1 MMRKLIESHIGEG
14 LIPILLKGFA
24 LMLSIF
30 LNAEALFGQSYSFY
44 VASESDDQV
53 TLITF
58 DAEAGKATINK
69 VITVGEFPTETEG
82 PHGLGVDPSG
92 KYWYVSLGHGM
103 PYGHLYKYETGT
115 DRLITRTELGMF
127 PASLDISAQ
136 TGWVYVVNFN
146 LHGDHVP
153 SSLSVVDGE
162 SMAEIERIKT
172 GIMPHGSRL
181 TADGSL
187 QYHTSMMTDELYEMD
202 AFGLTV
208 NRILNL
214 NADEHADHSSG
225 RPDHSGHSMHAM
237 STEGSGN
244 MMPEPVVKPTWASPS
259 PTKPEVYVAGNGNN
273 RIYVVNT
280 DSWTIDR
287 ILESPGK
294 GPYNLEPTHDGKKL
308 VVSYKAEGAT
318 GIWDLEMG
326 VQLAKIKN
334 SRMVTHGVVITPDNR
349 YAFISVEGIGGE
361 PGSVD
366 IIDLEKLELT
376 DVIEIGKQAGGI
388 AFWKMVD

>member
-1 MMRKLIESHIGEG
+1 MRKPIESHIGEG
-14 LIPILLKGFA
+14 LFPMLLKGFA
-24 LMLSIF
+24 LMLPIF

-58 DAEAGKATINK
+58 DAEAGKATIDK

-162 SMAEIERIKT
+162 SMAEIERIET

-181 TADGSL
+181 TANGSL
-187 QYHTSMMTDELYEMD
+187 QYHTSMMTDELYEID

-214 NADEHADHSSG
+214 NTGEHADHSSG

-237 STEGSGN
+237 NTEDSGN

-334 SRMVTHGVVITPDNR
+334 SRMVTHGVVISPDNR
-349 YAFISVEGIGGE
+349 FAFISAEGIGGE

-376 DVIEIGKQAGGI
+376 DVVEIGKQAGGI